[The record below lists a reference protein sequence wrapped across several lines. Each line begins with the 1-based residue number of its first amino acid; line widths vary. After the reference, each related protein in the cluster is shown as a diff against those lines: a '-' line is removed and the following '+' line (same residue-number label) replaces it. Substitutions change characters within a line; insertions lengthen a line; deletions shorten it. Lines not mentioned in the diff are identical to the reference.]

1 MILLPISSYMN
12 RTIIIMML
20 ILISALIID
29 TVTSNIYDL
38 IDKELTSSWGIVF
51 FISVSAT
58 ILIVGLIL
66 LLGVM
71 KQQSE
76 PLRKTNLAFNKLYK
90 IILVTQFLI
99 IAFFLLLIIQM
110 VSTSQYF
117 VVWLSIPLVVTAIP
131 AYILLGLL
139 AQRFFSW
146 YRSSKRNMIVLWL
159 SNCIY
164 ANWQYDIGYWCR

>member
-76 PLRKTNLAFNKLYK
+76 P
-90 IILVTQFLI
+90 
-99 IAFFLLLIIQM
+99 
-110 VSTSQYF
+110 
-117 VVWLSIPLVVTAIP
+117 P
-131 AYILLGLL
+131 
-139 AQRFFSW
+139 
-146 YRSSKRNMIVLWL
+146 
-159 SNCIY
+159 
-164 ANWQYDIGYWCR
+164 

>member
-1 MILLPISSYMN
+1 MN
-12 RTIIIMML
+12 RTILIMMF

-38 IDKELTSSWGIVF
+38 IDKELASSWGTVF
-51 FISVSAT
+51 FISVSTT

-76 PLRKTNLAFNKLYK
+76 HLRKTNLAFNKLYK
-90 IILVTQFLI
+90 IILVAQFLI
-99 IAFFLLLIIQM
+99 IAFFFFLIIQM

-117 VVWLSIPLVVTAIP
+117 VVWLLIPLVVTAIP
-131 AYILLGLL
+131 AYILLG
-139 AQRFFSW
+139 
-146 YRSSKRNMIVLWL
+146 
-159 SNCIY
+159 
-164 ANWQYDIGYWCR
+164 